1 MAGQDNKKNVIQYE
15 FQGNILPLE
24 EAFTKVGNLFRR
36 YAREA
41 KAAAKLID
49 PKGNP
54 KGKLN
59 KDEQDTLKTIK
70 GLYKQLQVYRDKIL
84 SGKKLSKDEEI
95 QASKLYKKLLRK
107 TEEFHEMRQKLQRKA
122 DKAVKKEEEKQR
134 ETKDWTA
141 LSTQFKAGVQA
152 EQLQLLMTQLP
163 NLPENIKADINSY
176 IEAWRQ
182 AVREFEAAKASMDG
196 TTESAQRLQETTE
209 QLANATKNLDQ
220 KSREYSKTLITI
232 QQNAKKADSALGNML
247 MPIANMITSFQFWAR
262 IIKEGIVLLGD
273 YVESL
278 NFLQVAINNINWGSM
293 STGATKASSAVD
305 KLTSS
310 LEQARWSLGLNAT
323 DTNTAA
329 ATYISFANAM
339 NLTGDSAVKFSHN
352 MTQLSIDMA
361 SLYNK
366 DTIVMMTALRSGLA
380 GNTRALMNYGM
391 SVHDATLNEWMYS
404 KGLNKTM
411 TQLSETS
418 QMMVRYMYIMEK
430 TNAAQGDLN
439 RTLKS
444 PANQLRILRNQ
455 LKLLMQNLGA
465 IFNLFIYPAI
475 RLLNEILVPIN
486 AFLSALTS
494 LVDSDYSTSVG
505 DTSEAFDDM
514 ADSIDDATNAAKGL
528 SGLDEINQMTDS
540 NKTKIGI
547 DADVQEL
554 FDAIDV
560 YDNFNKK
567 TSALVDLFQALGNIL
582 APIWKML
589 SDTSVLDAIAWAL
602 NGIGVIL
609 KPITVALDW
618 LREWFTTW
626 PEWLQSIVGGIGKV
640 IGVLASLV
648 TTIWTVSTA
657 VTVLRKIFS
666 LSVWKTFAAVI
677 KVIWTEFIALS
688 KAIITTTISAIKKL
702 VLGIAGAIKAMVSW
716 IATTVQVIIYQV
728 KQAVAAW
735 IAEKAYWKLALAIIA
750 AMGVAALI
758 GVAAVTAAVSSAK
771 ALMNSNQSNGPDTGA
786 VEFAKGGVVTG
797 PTFAMIGEGKY
808 NEAVIPLGNSPQMK
822 ELQRGIAE
830 QVVNTT
836 NITNNN
842 GVQGGSATVQL
853 NIDGRTLGRASINN
867 IGLTRRQV
875 GVSIK

>member
-1 MAGQDNKKNVIQYE
+1 MAGQNNKKNVIQYE

-24 EAFTKVGNLFRR
+24 EAFKKVGNLFRR

-41 KAAAKLID
+41 KAAEKLID
-49 PKGNP
+49 PVGNA
-54 KGKLN
+54 KGKLP

-84 SGKKLSKDEEI
+84 SGKKLSKEEEI
-95 QASKLYKKLLRK
+95 QASKLYKRLLRK

-122 DKAVKKEEEKQR
+122 DKTIRKREEEQK

-196 TTESAQRLQETTE
+196 TTESAQRLQDATE
-209 QLANATKNLDQ
+209 QLSNATQNLDQ
-220 KSREYSKTLITI
+220 KSKEYSKTLITI

-247 MPIANMITSFQFWAR
+247 LPIANMITSFEFWAR
-262 IIKEGIVLLGD
+262 IIKEGITLLGD

-278 NFLQVAINNINWGSM
+278 NFLQVSINNIDWGSM
-293 STGATKASSAVD
+293 TAGAIEASDAVD

-339 NLTGDSAVKFSHN
+339 NLTGEEAVRFSQN

-380 GNTRALMNYGM
+380 GNTRALMTYGL
-391 SVHDATLNEWMYS
+391 SVHDATLNEWLYS
-404 KGLNKTM
+404 KGINNTM

-430 TNAAQGDLN
+430 TSAAQGDLS

-444 PANQLRILRNQ
+444 PANQIRFLRNQ
-455 LKLLMQNLGA
+455 LKLLVQNLGA

-475 RLLNEILVPIN
+475 RLLNELLVPIN
-486 AFLSALTS
+486 AFATALTS
-494 LVDSDYSTSVG
+494 LADEDYTTAVG
-505 DTSEAFDDM
+505 DTGDAFEDM
-514 ADSIDDATNAAKGL
+514 ADSIDDASDAAKGL
-528 SGLDEINQMTDS
+528 SALDEINQMTDS

-554 FDAIDV
+554 FDTIDI

-567 TSALVDLFQALGNIL
+567 TSALVDLFQSLGNTL

-589 SDTSVLDAIAWAL
+589 SDTSVLDAVAWSL
-602 NGIGVIL
+602 NGIGIVL
-609 KPITVALDW
+609 SPITMLLNFLRDW
-618 LREWFTTW
+618 FNTW
-626 PEWLQSIVGGIGKV
+626 PNWLQSIVEGIGKV
-640 IGVLASLV
+640 MSVLTGLV
-648 TTIWTVSTA
+648 TTIWIVSTA
-657 VTVLRKIFS
+657 MTLLKKIFA
-666 LSVWKTFAAVI
+666 LSIWKTFAAVI
-677 KVIWTEFIALS
+677 KLLWAEFISLS
-688 KAIITTTISAIKKL
+688 KAIMTSTVSAIKKL
-702 VLGIAGAIKAMVSW
+702 ILGITAAIKTMWQW
-716 IATTVQVIIYQV
+716 IVTTVQVIALQI
-728 KQAVAAW
+728 KQAFAAW
-735 IAEKAYWKLALAIIA
+735 IAEKAYWKLALAIVAAAGLAALVVAGAIA
-750 AMGVAALI
+750 AGI
-758 GVAAVTAAVSSAK
+758 AAVSSTK
-771 ALMNSNQSNGPDTGA
+771 SSNESTGVNTQGLA
-786 VEFAKGGVVTG
+786 TGGVVTQ

-808 NEAVIPLGNSPQMK
+808 NEAVIPLGNSPQVK

-842 GVQGGSATVQL
+842 SAQGGNANVQL

>member
-1 MAGQDNKKNVIQYE
+1 MAGQNNKKNVIQYE

-24 EAFTKVGNLFRR
+24 EAFKKVGNLFRR

-41 KAAAKLID
+41 KAAEKLID
-49 PKGNP
+49 PVGNA
-54 KGKLN
+54 KGKLP

-84 SGKKLSKDEEI
+84 SGKKLSKEEEI
-95 QASKLYKKLLRK
+95 QASKLYKRLLRK

-122 DKAVKKEEEKQR
+122 DKTIRKREEEQK

-182 AVREFEAAKASMDG
+182 AVREFEAAKAAMDG
-196 TTESAQRLQETTE
+196 TTESSQKLQEATE
-209 QLANATKNLDQ
+209 QLSNATQNLDQ
-220 KSREYSKTLITI
+220 KSKEYSKTLITI

-247 MPIANMITSFQFWAR
+247 LPIANMITSFEFWAR
-262 IIKEGIVLLGD
+262 IIKEGITLLGD

-278 NFLQVAINNINWGSM
+278 NFLQVSINNIDWSSM
-293 STGATKASSAVD
+293 TEGAIEASDAVD

-339 NLTGDSAVKFSHN
+339 NLTGEEAVRFSQN
-352 MTQLSIDMA
+352 MAQLSIDMA

-366 DTIVMMTALRSGLA
+366 DTITMMTALRSGLA
-380 GNTRALMNYGM
+380 GNTRALMTYGL
-391 SVHDATLNEWMYS
+391 SVHDATLNEWLYS
-404 KGLNKTM
+404 KGIAKTM

-418 QMMVRYMYIMEK
+418 QMMVRYMYVMEK
-430 TNAAQGDLN
+430 TSAAQGDLS

-444 PANQLRILRNQ
+444 PANQIRFLRNQ
-455 LKLLMQNLGA
+455 LKLLVQNLGA

-475 RLLNEILVPIN
+475 RLLNELLVPIN
-486 AFLSALTS
+486 AFAAALTS
-494 LVDSDYSTSVG
+494 LADADYSTAVG
-505 DTSEAFDDM
+505 NTSDAFEDM
-514 ADSIDDATNAAKGL
+514 ADSIDDASDAAKGL
-528 SGLDEINQMTDS
+528 SALDEINQMTDS

-554 FDAIDV
+554 FDTIDV
-560 YDNFNKK
+560 YDNFNRK
-567 TSALVDLFQALGNIL
+567 TSALVDLFQSLGNAL

-589 SDTSVLDAIAWAL
+589 SDTSILDAVAWSL
-602 NGIGVIL
+602 NGIGVVL
-609 KPITVALDW
+609 SPITMLLNFLRDW
-618 LREWFTTW
+618 FNTW
-626 PEWLQSIVGGIGKV
+626 PNWLQSIVEGIGKV
-640 IGVLASLV
+640 VSVLTGLV
-648 TTIWTVSTA
+648 TTIWIVSTA
-657 VTVLRKIFS
+657 MTLLKKIFA
-666 LSVWKTFAAVI
+666 LSIWKTFASVI
-677 KVIWTEFIALS
+677 KLLWAEFMSLS
-688 KAIITTTISAIKKL
+688 KAIVTSTVSAIKKL
-702 VLGIAGAIKAMVSW
+702 ILGITAAIKTMWQW
-716 IATTVQVIIYQV
+716 IVTTVQVIALQI
-728 KQAVAAW
+728 KQAFAAW
-735 IAEKAYWKLALAIIA
+735 IAEKAYWKLALAIVAAAGLAALVVAGAIA
-750 AMGVAALI
+750 AGI
-758 GVAAVTAAVSSAK
+758 AAVSSTK
-771 ALMNSNQSNGPDTGA
+771 SSNESSGVNTQGLAT
-786 VEFAKGGVVTG
+786 GGVVTQ

-808 NEAVIPLGNSPQMK
+808 NEAVIPLGNSPQVK

-842 GVQGGSATVQL
+842 SAQGGNANVQL

>member
-1 MAGQDNKKNVIQYE
+1 MAGQNNKKNVIQYE

-24 EAFTKVGNLFRR
+24 EAFKKVGNLFRR

-41 KAAAKLID
+41 KAAEKLID
-49 PKGNP
+49 PVGNA
-54 KGKLN
+54 KGKLP

-84 SGKKLSKDEEI
+84 SGKKLSKEEEI
-95 QASKLYKKLLRK
+95 QASKLYKRLLRK

-122 DKAVKKEEEKQR
+122 DKTIRKREEEQK

-182 AVREFEAAKASMDG
+182 AVREFEAAKTSMDG
-196 TTESAQRLQETTE
+196 TTESSQKLQEATE
-209 QLANATKNLDQ
+209 QLSTATKNLDQ
-220 KSREYSKTLITI
+220 KSKEYSKTLITI

-247 MPIANMITSFQFWAR
+247 LPIANMITSFEFWAR
-262 IIKEGIVLLGD
+262 IIKEGITLLGD

-278 NFLQVAINNINWGSM
+278 NFLQVSINNIDWGSM
-293 STGATKASSAVD
+293 TEGAIEASDAVD

-339 NLTGDSAVKFSHN
+339 NLTGEEAVRFSQN

-380 GNTRALMNYGM
+380 GNTRALMTYGL
-391 SVHDATLNEWMYS
+391 SVHDATLNEWLYS
-404 KGLNKTM
+404 KGINNTM

-430 TNAAQGDLN
+430 TSAAQGDLS

-444 PANQLRILRNQ
+444 PANQIRFLRNQ
-455 LKLLMQNLGA
+455 LKLLVQNLGA

-475 RLLNEILVPIN
+475 RLLNELLVPIN
-486 AFLSALTS
+486 AFATALTS
-494 LVDSDYSTSVG
+494 LADEDYSTAVG
-505 DTSEAFDDM
+505 NTGDAFEDM
-514 ADSIDDATNAAKGL
+514 ADSIDDASDAAKGL
-528 SGLDEINQMTDS
+528 SALDEINQMTDS

-547 DADVQEL
+547 DADIQEL
-554 FDAIDV
+554 FDTIDV

-567 TSALVDLFQALGNIL
+567 TSALVELFQSLGNVL

-589 SDTSVLDAIAWAL
+589 SDTSVLDAVAWSL
-602 NGIGVIL
+602 NGIGVVL
-609 KPITVALDW
+609 SPITMLLNFLRDW
-618 LREWFTTW
+618 FNTW
-626 PEWLQSIVGGIGKV
+626 PNWLQSVVEGIGKV
-640 IGVLASLV
+640 VSVLTGLV
-648 TTIWTVSTA
+648 TTIWIVSTA
-657 VTVLRKIFS
+657 MTLLKKIFA
-666 LSVWKTFAAVI
+666 LSIWKTFAAVI
-677 KVIWTEFIALS
+677 KLLWTEFISLS
-688 KAIITTTISAIKKL
+688 KAIMTSTVSAIKKL
-702 VLGIAGAIKAMVSW
+702 ILGITAAIKTMWQW
-716 IATTVQVIIYQV
+716 IVTTVQVIALQI
-728 KQAVAAW
+728 KQAFAAW
-735 IAEKAYWKLALAIIA
+735 IAEKAYWKLALAIVAAAGLAALVVAGAIA
-750 AMGVAALI
+750 AGI
-758 GVAAVTAAVSSAK
+758 AAVSSTK
-771 ALMNSNQSNGPDTGA
+771 SSNESSGVNTQGLAT
-786 VEFAKGGVVTG
+786 GGVVTQ

-808 NEAVIPLGNSPQMK
+808 NEAVIPLGNSPQVK

-842 GVQGGSATVQL
+842 SAQGGNANVQL

>member
-1 MAGQDNKKNVIQYE
+1 MAGQNNKKNVIQYE

-24 EAFTKVGNLFRR
+24 EAFKKVGNLFRR

-41 KAAAKLID
+41 KAAEKLID
-49 PKGNP
+49 PVGNP
-54 KGKLN
+54 KGKLP

-84 SGKKLSKDEEI
+84 SGKKLSKEEEI
-95 QASKLYKKLLRK
+95 QASKLYKRLLRK

-122 DKAVKKEEEKQR
+122 DKTIRKREEEQK

-182 AVREFEAAKASMDG
+182 AVREFEAAKTAMDG
-196 TTESAQRLQETTE
+196 TTESSQKLQDATE
-209 QLANATKNLDQ
+209 QLSNATQNLDQ
-220 KSREYSKTLITI
+220 KSKEYSKTLITI

-247 MPIANMITSFQFWAR
+247 LPIANMITSFEFWAR
-262 IIKEGIVLLGD
+262 IIKEGITLLGD

-278 NFLQVAINNINWGSM
+278 NFLQVSINNIDWGSM
-293 STGATKASSAVD
+293 TAGAIEASDAVD

-339 NLTGDSAVKFSHN
+339 NLTGEEAVRFSQN

-366 DTIVMMTALRSGLA
+366 DTITMMTALRSGLA
-380 GNTRALMNYGM
+380 GNTRALMTYGL
-391 SVHDATLNEWMYS
+391 SVHDATLNEWLYS
-404 KGLNKTM
+404 KGINNTM

-418 QMMVRYMYIMEK
+418 QMMVRYMYVMEK
-430 TNAAQGDLN
+430 TRAAQGDLN

-444 PANQLRILRNQ
+444 PANQIRFLRNQ
-455 LKLLMQNLGA
+455 LKLLVQNLGA

-475 RLLNEILVPIN
+475 RLLNELLVPIN
-486 AFLSALTS
+486 AFATALTS
-494 LVDSDYSTSVG
+494 LADEDYSTAVG
-505 DTSEAFDDM
+505 NTGDAFEDM
-514 ADSIDDATNAAKGL
+514 ADSIDDASDAAKGL
-528 SGLDEINQMTDS
+528 SALDEINQMTDS

-554 FDAIDV
+554 FDTIDI
-560 YDNFNKK
+560 YDNFNEKS
-567 TSALVDLFQALGNIL
+567 SALVELFQSLGNVL

-589 SDTSVLDAIAWAL
+589 SDTSVLDAVAWSL
-602 NGIGVIL
+602 NGIGVVL
-609 KPITVALDW
+609 SAITMLLNFLRDW
-618 LREWFTTW
+618 FNTW
-626 PEWLQSIVGGIGKV
+626 PNWLQSIVEGIGKV
-640 IGVLASLV
+640 MSVLTGLV
-648 TTIWTVSTA
+648 TTIWIVSTA
-657 VTVLRKIFS
+657 MTLLKKIFA
-666 LSVWKTFAAVI
+666 LSIWKTFAAVI
-677 KVIWTEFIALS
+677 KLLWAEFISLS
-688 KAIITTTISAIKKL
+688 KAIMTSTVSAIKKL
-702 VLGIAGAIKAMVSW
+702 ILGITAAIKTMWQW
-716 IATTVQVIIYQV
+716 IVTTVQVIALQI
-728 KQAVAAW
+728 KQAFAAW
-735 IAEKAYWKLALAIIA
+735 IAEKAYWKLALAIVAAAGLAALVVAGAIA
-750 AMGVAALI
+750 AGI
-758 GVAAVTAAVSSAK
+758 AAVSSTK
-771 ALMNSNQSNGPDTGA
+771 SSNESTGVDTQGLA
-786 VEFAKGGVVTG
+786 TGGVVTQ

-808 NEAVIPLGNSPQMK
+808 NEAVIPLGNSPQVK

-842 GVQGGSATVQL
+842 SAQGGNANVQL

>member
-1 MAGQDNKKNVIQYE
+1 MAGQNNKKNVIQYE

-24 EAFTKVGNLFRR
+24 EAFKKVGNLFRR

-41 KAAAKLID
+41 KAAEKLID
-49 PKGNP
+49 PVGNA
-54 KGKLN
+54 KGKLP

-84 SGKKLSKDEEI
+84 SGKKLSKEEEI
-95 QASKLYKKLLRK
+95 QASKLYKRLLRK

-122 DKAVKKEEEKQR
+122 DKTIRKREEEQK

-182 AVREFEAAKASMDG
+182 AVREFEAAKTSMDG
-196 TTESAQRLQETTE
+196 TTESSQKLQDATE
-209 QLANATKNLDQ
+209 QLSAATKNLDQ
-220 KSREYSKTLITI
+220 KSKEYSKTLITI

-247 MPIANMITSFQFWAR
+247 LPIANMITSFEFWAR
-262 IIKEGIVLLGD
+262 IIKEGITLLGD

-278 NFLQVAINNINWGSM
+278 NFLQVSINNIDWGSM
-293 STGATKASSAVD
+293 TEGAIEASDAVD

-339 NLTGDSAVKFSHN
+339 NLTGEEAVRFSQN

-380 GNTRALMNYGM
+380 GNTRALMTYGL
-391 SVHDATLNEWMYS
+391 SVHDATLNEWLYS
-404 KGLNKTM
+404 KGINNTM

-430 TNAAQGDLN
+430 TSAAQGDLS

-444 PANQLRILRNQ
+444 PANQIRFLRNQ
-455 LKLLMQNLGA
+455 LKLLVQNLGA

-475 RLLNEILVPIN
+475 RLLNELLVPIN
-486 AFLSALTS
+486 AFATALTS
-494 LVDSDYSTSVG
+494 LADEDYSTAVG
-505 DTSEAFDDM
+505 NTGDAFEDM
-514 ADSIDDATNAAKGL
+514 ADSIDDASDAAKGL
-528 SGLDEINQMTDS
+528 SALDEINQMTDS

-547 DADVQEL
+547 DADIQEL
-554 FDAIDV
+554 FDTIDV

-567 TSALVDLFQALGNIL
+567 TSALVELFQSLGNVL

-589 SDTSVLDAIAWAL
+589 SDTSVLDAVAWSL
-602 NGIGVIL
+602 NGIGVVL
-609 KPITVALDW
+609 SPITMLLNFLRDW
-618 LREWFTTW
+618 FNTW
-626 PEWLQSIVGGIGKV
+626 PNWLQSIVEGIGKV
-640 IGVLASLV
+640 VSVLTGLV
-648 TTIWTVSTA
+648 TTIWIVSTA
-657 VTVLRKIFS
+657 MTLLKKIFA
-666 LSVWKTFAAVI
+666 LSIWKTFAAVI
-677 KVIWTEFIALS
+677 KLLWAEFISLS
-688 KAIITTTISAIKKL
+688 KAIMTSTVSAIKKL
-702 VLGIAGAIKAMVSW
+702 ILGITAAIKTMWQW
-716 IATTVQVIIYQV
+716 IVTTIQVIALQI
-728 KQAVAAW
+728 KQAFAAW
-735 IAEKAYWKLALAIIA
+735 IAEKAYWKLALAIVAAAGLAALVVAGAIA
-750 AMGVAALI
+750 AGI
-758 GVAAVTAAVSSAK
+758 AAVSSTK
-771 ALMNSNQSNGPDTGA
+771 SSNESSGVNTQGLAT
-786 VEFAKGGVVTG
+786 GGVVTQ

-808 NEAVIPLGNSPQMK
+808 NEAVIPLGNSPQVK

-842 GVQGGSATVQL
+842 NAQGGNANVQL

>member
-1 MAGQDNKKNVIQYE
+1 MAGQNNKKNVIQYE

-24 EAFTKVGNLFRR
+24 EAFKKVGNLFRR

-41 KAAAKLID
+41 KAAEKLID
-49 PKGNP
+49 PVGNA
-54 KGKLN
+54 KGKLP

-84 SGKKLSKDEEI
+84 SGKKLSKEEEI
-95 QASKLYKKLLRK
+95 QASKLYKRLLRK

-122 DKAVKKEEEKQR
+122 DKTIRKREEEQK

-182 AVREFEAAKASMDG
+182 AVREFEAAKTSMDG
-196 TTESAQRLQETTE
+196 TTESAQRLQDATE
-209 QLANATKNLDQ
+209 QLSNATQNLDQ
-220 KSREYSKTLITI
+220 KSKEYSKTLITI

-247 MPIANMITSFQFWAR
+247 LPIANMITSFEFWAR
-262 IIKEGIVLLGD
+262 IIKEGITLLGD

-278 NFLQVAINNINWGSM
+278 NFLQVSINNIDWGSM
-293 STGATKASSAVD
+293 TAGAIEASDAVD

-339 NLTGDSAVKFSHN
+339 NLTGEEAVRFSQN

-380 GNTRALMNYGM
+380 GNTRALMTYGL
-391 SVHDATLNEWMYS
+391 SVHDATLNEWLYS
-404 KGLNKTM
+404 KGINNTM

-430 TNAAQGDLN
+430 TSAAQGDLS

-444 PANQLRILRNQ
+444 PANQIRFLRNQ
-455 LKLLMQNLGA
+455 LKLLVQNLGA

-475 RLLNEILVPIN
+475 RLLNELLVPIN
-486 AFLSALTS
+486 AFATALTS
-494 LVDSDYSTSVG
+494 LADEDYSTAVG
-505 DTSEAFDDM
+505 NTGDAFEDM
-514 ADSIDDATNAAKGL
+514 ADSIDDASDAAKGL
-528 SGLDEINQMTDS
+528 SALDEINQMTDS

-554 FDAIDV
+554 FDTIDI

-567 TSALVDLFQALGNIL
+567 TSALVELFQSLGNVL

-589 SDTSVLDAIAWAL
+589 SDTSVLDAVAWSL
-602 NGIGVIL
+602 NGIGVVL
-609 KPITVALDW
+609 SPITMLLNFLRDW
-618 LREWFTTW
+618 FNTW
-626 PEWLQSIVGGIGKV
+626 PNWLQSIVEGIGKV
-640 IGVLASLV
+640 MSVLTGLV
-648 TTIWTVSTA
+648 TTIWIVSTA
-657 VTVLRKIFS
+657 MTLLKKIFA
-666 LSVWKTFAAVI
+666 LSIWKTFAAVI
-677 KVIWTEFIALS
+677 KLLWAEFISLS
-688 KAIITTTISAIKKL
+688 KAIMTSTVGAIKKL
-702 VLGIAGAIKAMVSW
+702 ILGITAAIKTMWQW
-716 IATTVQVIIYQV
+716 IVTTVQVIALQI
-728 KQAVAAW
+728 KQAFAAW
-735 IAEKAYWKLALAIIA
+735 VAEKAYWKLALAIVAAAGLAALVVAGAIA
-750 AMGVAALI
+750 AGI
-758 GVAAVTAAVSSAK
+758 AAVSSTK
-771 ALMNSNQSNGPDTGA
+771 SSNESTGVDTQGLA
-786 VEFAKGGVVTG
+786 TGGVVTQ

-808 NEAVIPLGNSPQMK
+808 NEAVIPLGNSPQVK

-842 GVQGGSATVQL
+842 SAQGGNANVQL

>member
-1 MAGQDNKKNVIQYE
+1 MAGQNNKKNVIQYE

-24 EAFTKVGNLFRR
+24 EAFKKVGNLFRR

-41 KAAAKLID
+41 KAAEKLID
-49 PKGNP
+49 PVGNP
-54 KGKLN
+54 KGKLP

-84 SGKKLSKDEEI
+84 SGKKLSKEEEI
-95 QASKLYKKLLRK
+95 QASKLYKRLLRK

-122 DKAVKKEEEKQR
+122 DKTIRKREEEQK

-182 AVREFEAAKASMDG
+182 AVREFEAAKTAMDG
-196 TTESAQRLQETTE
+196 TTESSQKLQDATE
-209 QLANATKNLDQ
+209 QLSNATQNLDQ
-220 KSREYSKTLITI
+220 KSKEYSKTLITI

-247 MPIANMITSFQFWAR
+247 LPIANMITSFEFWAR
-262 IIKEGIVLLGD
+262 IIKEGITLLGD

-278 NFLQVAINNINWGSM
+278 NFLQVSINNIDWGSM
-293 STGATKASSAVD
+293 TAGAIEASDAVD

-339 NLTGDSAVKFSHN
+339 NLTGEEAVRFSQN

-366 DTIVMMTALRSGLA
+366 DTITMMTALRSGLA
-380 GNTRALMNYGM
+380 GNTRALMTYGL
-391 SVHDATLNEWMYS
+391 SVHDATLNEWLYS
-404 KGLNKTM
+404 KGINNTM

-418 QMMVRYMYIMEK
+418 QMMVRYMYVMEK
-430 TNAAQGDLN
+430 TRAAQGDLN

-444 PANQLRILRNQ
+444 PANQIRFLRNQ
-455 LKLLMQNLGA
+455 LKLLVQNLGA

-475 RLLNEILVPIN
+475 RLLNELLVPIN
-486 AFLSALTS
+486 AFATALTS
-494 LVDSDYSTSVG
+494 LADEDYSTAVG
-505 DTSEAFDDM
+505 NTGDAFEDM
-514 ADSIDDATNAAKGL
+514 ADSIDDASDAAKGL
-528 SGLDEINQMTDS
+528 SALDEINQMTDS

-554 FDAIDV
+554 FDTIDI

-567 TSALVDLFQALGNIL
+567 TSALVELFQSLGNVL

-589 SDTSVLDAIAWAL
+589 SDTSVLDAVAWSL
-602 NGIGVIL
+602 NGIGVVL
-609 KPITVALDW
+609 SPITMLLNFLRDW
-618 LREWFTTW
+618 FNTW
-626 PEWLQSIVGGIGKV
+626 PNWLQSIVEGIGKV
-640 IGVLASLV
+640 MSVLTGLV
-648 TTIWTVSTA
+648 TTIWIVSTA
-657 VTVLRKIFS
+657 MTLLKKIFA
-666 LSVWKTFAAVI
+666 LSIWKTFAAVI
-677 KVIWTEFIALS
+677 KLLWAEFISLS
-688 KAIITTTISAIKKL
+688 KAIMTSTVSAIKKL
-702 VLGIAGAIKAMVSW
+702 ILGITAAIKTMWQW
-716 IATTVQVIIYQV
+716 IVTTVQVIALQI
-728 KQAVAAW
+728 KQAFAAW
-735 IAEKAYWKLALAIIA
+735 IAEKAYWKLALAIVAAAGLAALVVAGAIA
-750 AMGVAALI
+750 AGI
-758 GVAAVTAAVSSAK
+758 AAVSSTK
-771 ALMNSNQSNGPDTGA
+771 SSNESTGVDTQGLA
-786 VEFAKGGVVTG
+786 TGGVVTQ

-808 NEAVIPLGNSPQMK
+808 NEAVIPLGNSPQVK

-842 GVQGGSATVQL
+842 NAQGGNANVQL

>member
-1 MAGQDNKKNVIQYE
+1 MAGQNNKKNVIQYE

-24 EAFTKVGNLFRR
+24 EAFKKVGNLFRR

-41 KAAAKLID
+41 KAAEKLID
-49 PKGNP
+49 PVGNA
-54 KGKLN
+54 KGKLP

-84 SGKKLSKDEEI
+84 SGKKLSKEEEI
-95 QASKLYKKLLRK
+95 QASKLYKRLLRK

-122 DKAVKKEEEKQR
+122 DKTIRKREEEQK

-182 AVREFEAAKASMDG
+182 AVREFEAAKTSMDG
-196 TTESAQRLQETTE
+196 TTESSQKLQEATE
-209 QLANATKNLDQ
+209 QLSAATKNLDQ
-220 KSREYSKTLITI
+220 KSKEYSKTLITI

-247 MPIANMITSFQFWAR
+247 LPIANMITSFEFWAR
-262 IIKEGIVLLGD
+262 IIKEGITLLGD

-278 NFLQVAINNINWGSM
+278 NFLQVAINNIDWGSM
-293 STGATKASSAVD
+293 TEGAIEASDAVD

-339 NLTGDSAVKFSHN
+339 NLTGEEAVKFSQN

-366 DTIVMMTALRSGLA
+366 DTITMMTALRSGLA
-380 GNTRALMNYGM
+380 GNTRALMTYGL
-391 SVHDATLNEWMYS
+391 SVHDATLNEWLYS
-404 KGLNKTM
+404 KGIAKTM

-430 TNAAQGDLN
+430 TSAAQGDLS

-444 PANQLRILRNQ
+444 PANQIRFLRNQ
-455 LKLLMQNLGA
+455 LKLLVQNLGA

-475 RLLNEILVPIN
+475 RLLNELLVPIN
-486 AFLSALTS
+486 AFATALTS
-494 LVDSDYSTSVG
+494 LADEDYSTAVG
-505 DTSEAFDDM
+505 DTGDAFEDM
-514 ADSIDDATNAAKGL
+514 ADSIDDASDAAKGL
-528 SGLDEINQMTDS
+528 SALDEINQMTDS

-554 FDAIDV
+554 FDTIDV
-560 YDNFNKK
+560 YDNFNRK
-567 TSALVDLFQALGNIL
+567 TSALVDLFQSLGNAL

-589 SDTSVLDAIAWAL
+589 SDTSVLDAVAWSL
-602 NGIGVIL
+602 NGIGVVL
-609 KPITVALDW
+609 SPITMLLNFLRDW
-618 LREWFTTW
+618 FNTW
-626 PEWLQSIVGGIGKV
+626 PNWLQSVVEGIGKV
-640 IGVLASLV
+640 VSVLTGLV
-648 TTIWTVSTA
+648 TTIWIVSTA
-657 VTVLRKIFS
+657 MTLLKKIFA
-666 LSVWKTFAAVI
+666 LSIWKTFAAVI
-677 KVIWTEFIALS
+677 KLLWAEFISLS
-688 KAIITTTISAIKKL
+688 KAIMTSTVSAIKKL
-702 VLGIAGAIKAMVSW
+702 ILGITAAIKTMWQW
-716 IATTVQVIIYQV
+716 IVTTVQVIALQI
-728 KQAVAAW
+728 KQAFAAW
-735 IAEKAYWKLALAIIA
+735 IAEKAYWKLALAIVAAAGLAALVVAGAIA
-750 AMGVAALI
+750 AGI
-758 GVAAVTAAVSSAK
+758 AAVSSTK
-771 ALMNSNQSNGPDTGA
+771 SSNESSGVNTQGLAT
-786 VEFAKGGVVTG
+786 GGVVTQ

-808 NEAVIPLGNSPQMK
+808 NEAVIPLGNSPQVK

-842 GVQGGSATVQL
+842 NAQGGNANVQL

>member
-1 MAGQDNKKNVIQYE
+1 MAGQNNKKNVIQYE

-24 EAFTKVGNLFRR
+24 EAFKKVGNLFRR

-41 KAAAKLID
+41 KAAEKLID
-49 PKGNP
+49 PVGNA
-54 KGKLN
+54 KGKLP

-84 SGKKLSKDEEI
+84 SGKKLSKEEEI
-95 QASKLYKKLLRK
+95 QASKLYKRLLRK

-122 DKAVKKEEEKQR
+122 DKTIRKREEEQK

-182 AVREFEAAKASMDG
+182 AVREFEAAKTAIDG
-196 TTESAQRLQETTE
+196 TTESSQKLQDATE
-209 QLANATKNLDQ
+209 QLSAATKNLDQ
-220 KSREYSKTLITI
+220 KSKEYSKTLITI

-247 MPIANMITSFQFWAR
+247 LPIANMITSFEFWAR
-262 IIKEGIVLLGD
+262 IIKEGITLLGD

-278 NFLQVAINNINWGSM
+278 NFLQVSINNIDWGSM
-293 STGATKASSAVD
+293 TAGAIEASDAVD

-339 NLTGDSAVKFSHN
+339 NLTGEEAVRFSQN

-380 GNTRALMNYGM
+380 GNTRALMTYGL
-391 SVHDATLNEWMYS
+391 SVHDATLNEWLYS
-404 KGLNKTM
+404 KGINNTM

-430 TNAAQGDLN
+430 TSAAQGDLS

-444 PANQLRILRNQ
+444 PANQIRFLRNQ
-455 LKLLMQNLGA
+455 LKLLIQNLGA

-475 RLLNEILVPIN
+475 RLLNELLVPIN
-486 AFLSALTS
+486 AFATALTS
-494 LVDSDYSTSVG
+494 LADEDYSTAVG
-505 DTSEAFDDM
+505 NTGDAFEDM
-514 ADSIDDATNAAKGL
+514 ADSIDDASDAAKGL
-528 SGLDEINQMTDS
+528 SALDEINQMTDS

-547 DADVQEL
+547 DADIQEL
-554 FDAIDV
+554 FDTIDV
-560 YDNFNKK
+560 YDNFNRK
-567 TSALVDLFQALGNIL
+567 TSALVDLFQSLGNAL

-589 SDTSVLDAIAWAL
+589 SDTSILDAVAWSL
-602 NGIGVIL
+602 NGIGVVL
-609 KPITVALDW
+609 SPITMLLNFLRDW
-618 LREWFTTW
+618 FNTW
-626 PEWLQSIVGGIGKV
+626 PNWLQSIVEGIGKV
-640 IGVLASLV
+640 VSVLTGLV
-648 TTIWTVSTA
+648 TTIWIVSTA
-657 VTVLRKIFS
+657 MTLLKKIFA
-666 LSVWKTFAAVI
+666 LSIWKTFAAVI
-677 KVIWTEFIALS
+677 KLLWAEFISLS
-688 KAIITTTISAIKKL
+688 KAIMTSTVSAIKKL
-702 VLGIAGAIKAMVSW
+702 ILGITAAIKTMWQW
-716 IATTVQVIIYQV
+716 IVTTVQVIALQI
-728 KQAVAAW
+728 KQAFAAW
-735 IAEKAYWKLALAIIA
+735 IAEKAYWKLALAIVAAAGLAALVVAGAIA
-750 AMGVAALI
+750 AGI
-758 GVAAVTAAVSSAK
+758 AAVSSTK
-771 ALMNSNQSNGPDTGA
+771 SSNESSGVNTQGLAT
-786 VEFAKGGVVTG
+786 GGVVTQ

-808 NEAVIPLGNSPQMK
+808 NEAVIPLGNSPQVK

-842 GVQGGSATVQL
+842 SAQGGNANVQL